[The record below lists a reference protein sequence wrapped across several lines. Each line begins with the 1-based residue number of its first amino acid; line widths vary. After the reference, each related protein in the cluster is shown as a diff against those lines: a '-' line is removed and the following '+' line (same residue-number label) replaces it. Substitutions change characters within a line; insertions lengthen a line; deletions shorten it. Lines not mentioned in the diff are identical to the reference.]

1 MLSLSKAMP
10 LLWWHFGCKGSTK
23 GVAPIHA
30 PHIFDMA
37 HDISLLIKLAS
48 SSVPDCIQDSVLPPF
63 IHYAPINSSE
73 WTASIYDESHL
84 VWTHCGENATE
95 V

>member
-1 MLSLSKAMP
+1 MLLLSKAMP
-10 LLWWHFGCKGSTK
+10 LLWWHFVCKGSTK
-23 GVAPIHA
+23 GVALIHA

-48 SSVPDCIQDSVLPPF
+48 SVPDCFQDSVLPPL
-63 IHYAPINSSE
+63 IHYAPITSSE
-73 WTASIYDESHL
+73 CTASIYDESHL
-84 VWTHCGENATE
+84 VLAHCGENATE